1 MELSRGAAK
10 FALTDFDKAIELKPD
25 YTRAYCNRGMAKESA
40 GDRLGAI
47 RDYQKALE
55 LNLNLSAVRKKL
67 NELEEKQRCN

>member
-1 MELSRGAAK
+1 
-10 FALTDFDKAIELKPD
+10 
-25 YTRAYCNRGMAKESA
+25 MAKESA